1 MQRDR
6 LVLGLTGVFAG
17 MTAVVLLVS
26 VAFREPV
33 LFVVAL
39 PLGAATYAFWYQS
52 SGALK
57 ERIRRTQRRSNPG
70 ERRQRGGFGAAPR
83 EGFEGARGQQ
93 ARERWERRQQAQ
105 QRQQRG
111 GRRRPGAEPAGAM
124 SPDEAYR
131 RLGLER
137 TADEAEVQRAYR
149 EKVKEVHP
157 DRGGD
162 EEAFR
167 KVNEAYETLK
177 G

>member
-57 ERIRRTQRRSNPG
+57 ERLRRTQRRSNPS
-70 ERRQRGGFGAAPR
+70 ERRQRAGFGAGPR
-83 EGFEGARGQQ
+83 QGFEGARGQR
-93 ARERWERRQQAQ
+93 ARERWERR

-111 GRRRPGAEPAGAM
+111 GRRRRRRGGPQPSSAM
-124 SPDEAYR
+124 SPAEAYR
-131 RLGLER
+131 RLDLER
-137 TADEAEVQRAYR
+137 TADEGEVQRAYR

-157 DRGGD
+157 DRGG
-162 EEAFR
+162 EEEEFR